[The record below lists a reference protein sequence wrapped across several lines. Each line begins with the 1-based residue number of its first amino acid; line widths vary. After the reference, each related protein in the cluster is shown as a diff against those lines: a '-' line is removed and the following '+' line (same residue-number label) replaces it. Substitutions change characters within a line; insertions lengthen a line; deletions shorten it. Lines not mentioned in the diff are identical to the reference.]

1 MQEFMLLFQISS
13 LHSHSTSVTF
23 SESSE
28 KTETTGRDALKR
40 LQSIEFML
48 NSRLVSVS
56 SDASQ
61 HQTAEEELVY
71 HHTPSKVSLTP
82 LKDDDASGYGG
93 DGFSSKCSPTSPG
106 GSMACTP
113 EKSSTTFRIDLQT
126 GEEDYLR
133 FGHKRNL
140 WVATSM
146 CRFSTLEGT
155 STST

>member
-1 MQEFMLLFQISS
+1 MLLFQISS
-13 LHSHSTSVTF
+13 LHCGSHSTSVTF

-56 SDASQ
+56 SDASH

-93 DGFSSKCSPTSPG
+93 DGFSSKCSPTSP
-106 GSMACTP
+106 MACTP

-140 WVATSM
+140 WVATPM
-146 CRFSTLEGT
+146 FRFSTLEGLSELT
-155 STST
+155 QRP